1 MTFKPMTYLVSFT
14 LFVML
19 FMGLGGY
26 FGYGK
31 IADHFLVQAY
41 LDAHSIQ
48 SRVQADAK
56 GNVLR
61 WEETVPLPQGGVVRI
76 SASNR
81 PLPIAIRYSDEPAAS
96 GADIPLAAQERAEDL
111 RIDQAG
117 RYLYAR
123 VFASSDI
130 KLKEATWLCKFDLQ
144 KRKVARRT
152 AVNPILL
159 PAPFRP

>member
-1 MTFKPMTYLVSFT
+1 MTFKPMTYLVSFS

-19 FMGLGGY
+19 FMALGGY

-31 IADHFLVQAY
+31 IADHFLVQAF
-41 LDAHSIQ
+41 LEAHSIQ
-48 SRVQADAK
+48 SYVQSDAK

-61 WEETVPLPQGGVVRI
+61 WEDTVAQPQGPVVRI

-81 PLPIAIRYSDEPAAS
+81 PQPIAIRYADDLNAT
-96 GADIPLAAQERAEDL
+96 GADLPLAAQERVEDL
-111 RIDQAG
+111 RVDRSG

-123 VFASSDI
+123 VFAPSEI

-144 KRKVARRT
+144 KRRVARRT

>member
-14 LFVML
+14 MFVLL
-19 FMGLGGY
+19 FMALGGY

-41 LDAHSIQ
+41 LEAHSIQ

-56 GNVLR
+56 GNILR
-61 WEETVPLPQGGVVRI
+61 WEDTVALPQGTLVRI

-81 PLPIAIRYSDEPAAS
+81 PQPIAIRYADDLNAT
-96 GADIPLAAQERAEDL
+96 GADLPLAANERTEDL

-123 VFASSDI
+123 VFATSDI

-144 KRKVARRT
+144 KRRVARRT